1 MDKSRVPAPGTWY
14 NNKSISRKKRGG
26 GGGNKQHNPN
36 EENQSL
42 VPREPSHLPTD
53 NGESRNATSALIIVD
68 VDRTSTSSHLA
79 TGVCEKLYS
88 DWPIL
93 VFALYWIL
101 FTFPYIQLV
110 RALIGYRPINL
121 GTLYEVTDATASFR
135 RVRHCSSG
143 THRSLRTQF
152 DLTSESQKKVKKVG
166 KIKNIKII
174 LFQSLILIFKYT

>member
-26 GGGNKQHNPN
+26 GNKHNPD
-36 EENQSL
+36 EEHQSL
-42 VPREPSHLPTD
+42 VPRESSRLRTD
-53 NGESRNATSALIIVD
+53 NGESSRNATALTIVD
-68 VDRTSTSSHLA
+68 VDRTCTSSHLA
-79 TGVCEKLYS
+79 YGVYEKLYS

-121 GTLYEVTDATASFR
+121 ATLYEVTDATASFR
-135 RVRHCSSG
+135 RVHRHRSSVVD
-143 THRSLRTQF
+143 HRSLRTQF
-152 DLTSESQKKVKKVG
+152 DLSCESKKKVKKVG
-166 KIKNIKII
+166 KSTI
-174 LFQSLILIFKYT
+174 LYNQNLYNYNLIY